1 MANRKIGLDAAE
13 AATEA
18 QTEVKA
24 AAEDQPAE
32 IKYTKAALAGSKR
45 FQAKRD
51 LLNAIL
57 DDDGMFTVEE
67 AEALI
72 NFYLNKEV

>member
-1 MANRKIGLDAAE
+1 MANKIGIDAA
-13 AATEA
+13 AAAEA
-18 QTEVKA
+18 QTEIEAA
-24 AAEDQPAE
+24 AAEQPQ
-32 IKYTKAALAGSKR
+32 KYTKAALAGSKR
-45 FQAKRD
+45 FQARRD

-67 AEALI
+67 AEAII